1 MKPLGRSPQMFRKKM
16 LLFSSLFLP
25 FAAVWIFQ
33 MVWMRDRDIDQYKQL
48 IRKREIASSTAQMP
62 ANQHRKGVQKD
73 IWFSQDGSARLHYE
87 IFSESSLLTL
97 TPIGNHF
104 EIIESLEGIRCWMQ
118 DKLITDES
126 GLNPTQQARLIEAEK
141 GVYRHTKQEFTASD
155 VNLSLFRLEGHSLP
169 KAALPRN
176 NAYLTGVAQNISFL
190 FGGKT
195 PKFQANQ
202 FQAAVVKE

>member
-1 MKPLGRSPQMFRKKM
+1 MI
-16 LLFSSLFLP
+16 LFTALFLP
-25 FAAVWIFQ
+25 LVTLWIFQ
-33 MVWMRDRDIDQYKQL
+33 MTWMRDVDIEKYKQL
-48 IRKREIASSTAQMP
+48 IRKREIASSAAHMP
-62 ANQHRKGVQKD
+62 TNQLRKGVQKD

-97 TPIGNHF
+97 TPVDNHF

-118 DKLITDES
+118 DKLITDEG
-126 GLNPTQQARLIEAEK
+126 GLHPTQQARLIEAEK
-141 GVYRHTKQEFTASD
+141 GVYRHMKQEFIAND

-169 KAALPRN
+169 KTALPRKD
-176 NAYLTGVAQNISFL
+176 AYLTGVAQNISFL